1 VIASRFSLSPCTIL
15 SRHDLQPFIKAG
27 FSNAQITDT
36 LSDMQTI
43 QALLQEAQTRL
54 SGDEAIEESERLMED
69 ICGISR
75 TYQFS
80 HPEDELTEEQVNRF
94 LVAVERRADGEPLA
108 YITGSRGFWDM
119 ELQVSKGVLIPRPDT
134 ECLVEQALARIPAG
148 AKWQVLDLGTG
159 SGAIAIAIAR
169 ERMLCEVT
177 ATDISASALDIA
189 RENAGEH
196 GAGRIEFLCGYW
208 FLPLSGREFDVIVCN
223 PPYICSDDPHL
234 KIGDLPSEPS
244 FALVAGSDGLDA
256 IRQIVDDSMNYLK
269 TGGWL
274 LFEHGYEQAGDV
286 RALLEQ
292 SGFSD
297 VFTEKDHGGQGRV
310 SGGKKG

>member
-1 VIASRFSLSPCTIL
+1 MHTIKELLRKARSRLP
-15 SRHDLQPFIKAG
+15 G
-27 FSNAQITDT
+27 N
-36 LSDMQTI
+36 
-43 QALLQEAQTRL
+43 E
-54 SGDEAIEESERLMED
+54 GIEESERLMED
-69 ICGISR
+69 FCGIRRSH
-75 TYQFS
+75 QFS
-80 HPEDELTEEQVNRF
+80 HPEEELSEEQANRF

-108 YITGSRGFWDM
+108 YITGRRGFWDM
-119 ELQVSKGVLIPRPDT
+119 DLQVGKGVLIPRPDT

-208 FLPLSGREFDVIVCN
+208 FLPLSGREYDMIVCN

-244 FALVAGSDGLDA
+244 FALVAGSDGMDA

-269 TGGWL
+269 PDGWL
-274 LFEHGYEQAGDV
+274 LFEHGYEQADHV
-286 RALLEQ
+286 RSLLVE
-292 SGFSD
+292 SGFTD
-297 VFTEKDHGGQGRV
+297 VFTQKDHGGQERV
-310 SGGKKG
+310 SGGKRG